1 MKKLSFVV
9 DIGYRKF
16 RFADGDVAL
25 EFAVTAAQTVITE
38 ERVEIAIEV
47 ENDDDVC

>member
-9 DIGYRKF
+9 DVGYRKF
-16 RFADGDVAL
+16 KFENGEDAMA
-25 EFAVTAAQTVITE
+25 FAVTAAKTVITD

-47 ENDDDVC
+47 DENDDVR

>member
-16 RFADGDVAL
+16 RFADGDDAL
-25 EFAVTAAQTVITE
+25 AFSMTAAKTVITE
-38 ERVEIAIEV
+38 EHIAIAIEV
-47 ENDDDVC
+47 ENDDDVQ

>member
-16 RFADGDVAL
+16 RFEDGEDAL
-25 EFAVTAAQTVITE
+25 AFAVTAAKTVITD
-38 ERVEIAIEV
+38 ERVEISIEV
-47 ENDDDVC
+47 DENEDVC